1 VDSRSHEQ
9 GVRLSGGNPGVG
21 GILTLIGSKST
32 LTSMDDFVI
41 HGCEQVLRFTQVER
55 WDDLSEALKVQLGFN
70 MGVVAL
76 GLKLSKADGFQAL
89 ADARE
94 GQLSMQAFRNHLR
107 SLIASHEVEVDE
119 AKIARPF

>member
-1 VDSRSHEQ
+1 
-9 GVRLSGGNPGVG
+9 
-21 GILTLIGSKST
+21 
-32 LTSMDDFVI
+32 MDEFTI

-55 WDDLSEALKVQLGFN
+55 WDDLSEALKVQLAFN
-70 MGVVAL
+70 MGAIAL

-94 GQLSMQAFRNHLR
+94 GRVTMQDFRNHLK
-107 SLIASHEVEVDE
+107 SLVASHNVPVDE